1 MTVSRSSAA
10 LAALLAVT
18 LASATPLC
26 AQTTEPLLIVPEPA
40 PEPVSPSAS
49 PPAAEFG
56 VGGDAD
62 VVLVEEIDLE
72 SVGLYE
78 EADGGFGLDMWRGS
92 ARALVERLLPRLPA
106 GTARP
111 VLNDL
116 TRRLLLSIA
125 RAPEGPGATSLIALR
140 IERLAAMGEAAA
152 MGHLLRAAPPGLDA
166 AAFARAHIDALLLA
180 GDDVAACAQAR
191 DLMRGDDAPYWQRVG
206 IFCQAADG
214 RTAAAN
220 MGLEMLAESGAAG
233 DPAFEAILLALAGDD
248 DIEIRS
254 LRDPTALHIA
264 MMRAA
269 GLPVPGDA
277 ATSAS
282 PSIARAIALDRAA
295 PLETRLLAAER
306 AEAIGVLPTETLI
319 ELYSSVAFSADELAN
334 PLSLTS
340 GDRGPMARALL
351 YQAIDIQIGPAA
363 RGEVL
368 RAYLQHAREVG
379 GWPAFATAS
388 RVALGPLLRLTPSPS
403 LSWMAGDAVRA
414 LLVSGRHDVARV
426 WLRLAAS
433 VASVDAEAKAAVQ
446 STWPLLRLIDDEGRL
461 PWSEARLAA
470 WWESQEAAPDV
481 IRRERAE
488 MLFGLLG
495 ALGDEIP
502 AEALLSMLEGRLS
515 KWSITPSPALW
526 LQLHAAANGAR
537 LAETVMLVLI
547 ALDPAVPRPID
558 PLTASTAIA
567 ALYRVG
573 LVVEARALALE
584 LALVSGL

>member
-1 MTVSRSSAA
+1 MTVFRSSAA
-10 LAALLAVT
+10 LAALVAAM
-18 LASATPLC
+18 LASATPLD
-26 AQTTEPLLIVPEPA
+26 AQTTEPLLIVPQPA
-40 PEPVSPSAS
+40 PEAVSPSAS

-56 VGGDAD
+56 VGDDA
-62 VVLVEEIDLE
+62 VLVEEIDPE
-72 SVGLYE
+72 AVGLYG

-92 ARALVERLLPRLPA
+92 ARVLVERLLPRLPA

-111 VLNDL
+111 VLNEL
-116 TRRLLLSIA
+116 TRRLLLSTA
-125 RAPEGPGATSLIALR
+125 LPPQGPGATSLIALR

-152 MGHLLRAAPPGLDA
+152 MNHLLRAAPPDLDT
-166 AAFARAHIDALLLA
+166 AAFARARIDALLLA

-206 IFCQAADG
+206 IFCHAADG
-214 RTAAAN
+214 RIEAAN
-220 MGLEMLAESGAAG
+220 IGLEMLGESGAAA
-233 DPAFEAILLALAGDD
+233 DPAFETILLALAGDD
-248 DIEIRS
+248 DIELPS

-269 GLPVPGDA
+269 GLPVPGNA

-306 AEAIGVLPTETLI
+306 AEAIGVLPTATLI

-334 PLSLTS
+334 PLTLTS
-340 GDRGPMARALL
+340 GDNGPMARALL
-351 YQAIDIQIGPAA
+351 YQAIGIQIGPAA
-363 RGEVL
+363 RGEVM

-388 RVALGPLLRLTPSPS
+388 RVALGPLLRLAPSPS
-403 LSWMAGDAVRA
+403 LGWMAGDAARA
-414 LLVSGRHDVARV
+414 LLVSGRYDVARV

-433 VASVDAEAKAAVQ
+433 VAMVDAEAKAAVQ
-446 STWPLLRLIDDEGRL
+446 SIWPLLRLIDDEGRL
-461 PWSEARLAA
+461 SWSEARLAA

-495 ALGDEIP
+495 ALGDELP
-502 AEALLSMLEGRLS
+502 AEALLPMLDGRLS
-515 KWSITPSPALW
+515 QWSKTPSPALW

-547 ALDPAVPRPID
+547 ALDPAVPGPID
-558 PLTASTAIA
+558 PLTASTAVA

-584 LALVSGL
+584 LALASGL